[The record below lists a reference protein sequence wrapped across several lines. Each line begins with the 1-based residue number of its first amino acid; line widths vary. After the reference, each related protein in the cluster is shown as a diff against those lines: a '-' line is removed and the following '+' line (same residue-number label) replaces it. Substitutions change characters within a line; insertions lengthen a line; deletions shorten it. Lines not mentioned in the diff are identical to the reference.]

1 MDRKDSETFL
11 ELDNEDI
18 LYAIKRND
26 YEMAEMLMT
35 RHLTRHLGEKKELM
49 KLYPEFFVNNE

>member
-1 MDRKDSETFL
+1 VVRDH
-11 ELDNEDI
+11 EDI

-35 RHLTRHLGEKKELM
+35 RYLTRHLGEKKELM